1 MSSKRLDKISDYRRH
16 GYHLRI
22 KCLHCK
28 RNVIIDPAE
37 IMHICLSQGKSQMTD
52 AVIRRL
58 RCAECG
64 SRRIELSPT
73 ERPGR

>member
-1 MSSKRLDKISDYRRH
+1 MGSKRLDKISDYRRH
-16 GYHLRI
+16 GYDLRV
-22 KCLHCK
+22 KCLHCQ
-28 RNVIIDPAE
+28 RVVIIDPTELIHLCAA
-37 IMHICLSQGKSQMTD
+37 QGKSQMTD

-73 ERPGR
+73 ERPSR